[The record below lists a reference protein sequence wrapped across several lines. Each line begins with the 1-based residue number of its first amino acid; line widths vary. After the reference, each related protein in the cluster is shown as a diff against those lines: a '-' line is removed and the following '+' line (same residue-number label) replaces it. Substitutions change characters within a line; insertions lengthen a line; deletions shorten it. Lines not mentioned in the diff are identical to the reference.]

1 MAVTLRLVRQG
12 RRHRPFYRLRA
23 SDSRTAPTGRFLEEL
38 GTIDPLEKDNK
49 KQVILKQ
56 ERIAYWLGQG
66 ATVSPTVK
74 SLLKKHGVGG
84 SAETEVAAVSAAVS
98 AEAEA
103 EGATE

>member
-1 MAVTLRLVRQG
+1 MAVTLRLVRKG

-38 GTIDPLEKDNK
+38 GIVDPLERDDK
-49 KQVILKQ
+49 KQVVLKR
-56 ERIAYWLGQG
+56 ERIEYYLGLG

-84 SAETEVAAVSAAVS
+84 GAAKTEVAAAS
-98 AEAEA
+98 AEPES
-103 EGATE
+103 ATE